1 MKNKWFKI
9 GLGATVASVIAAG
22 TIFVAAPALAQG
34 STTATTPNALT
45 QDRGPR
51 GGGMRGGAMHSA
63 VIAKALNITE
73 ADLKTE
79 VESGKSI
86 AEIASAKGVSLDTI
100 INAIIA
106 GETEQLKQAVTDGRF
121 TQAQADTMLANLKLT
136 LPTQL
141 QTKWVGMPQG
151 AAGQGGQRGGP
162 MAGARGG
169 AQITT
174 VAKAL
179 GITEDELRTELQA
192 GKSIADVAAEKDVA
206 INTVVDAVVAEQET
220 ALKQAVTDG
229 KLTQEQADQ
238 RLALLKTNLPTLF
251 QLKGG
256 MGGGFGGF
264 GGPGRGQRGAG
275 RGNQNQTPNQ
285 NAPTPAPSTTSA
297 GDMTL

>member
-34 STTATTPNALT
+34 STTATSPNAIT

-63 VIAKALNITE
+63 AIAKALNMTE

-86 AEIASAKGVSLDTI
+86 ADIASAKGVSLDTI

-106 GETEQLKQAVTDGRF
+106 DETTQLKQAVTDGRF
-121 TQAQADTMLANLKLT
+121 TQAQADTLLANLKLT

-151 AAGQGGQRGGP
+151 AAGQGGKRGGP
-162 MAGARGG
+162 MAGPQSG
-169 AQITT
+169 AQLAT

-179 GITEDELRTELQA
+179 NITEDELRTELQA

-206 INTVVDAVVAEQET
+206 ISTVVDAVIAEQET

-229 KLTQEQADQ
+229 KLTQAQADQ

-251 QLKGG
+251 QLKGE
-256 MGGGFGGF
+256 MGGGF
-264 GGPGRGQRGAG
+264 GGPGRGQRGGG
-275 RGNQNQTPNQ
+275 RGNQTPNQ
-285 NAPTPAPSTTSA
+285 NTPTPAPSTTSA
-297 GDMTL
+297 TGDVTL

>member
-63 VIAKALNITE
+63 VIAKALNMTE

-106 GETEQLKQAVTDGRF
+106 DETTQLKQAVTDGRF
-121 TQAQADTMLANLKLT
+121 TQAQADTRLANLKLT

-162 MAGARGG
+162 MAGLRGG
-169 AQITT
+169 AQMAT

-179 GITEDELRTELQA
+179 GITEDELNTELQA

-229 KLTQEQADQ
+229 KLTQAQADQ

-256 MGGGFGGF
+256 MGGGFGG
-264 GGPGRGQRGAG
+264 PGKGGQRGNGLG
-275 RGNQNQTPNQ
+275 RGSQSPNQ
-285 NAPTPAPSTTSA
+285 NTPTPAPSTTSA
-297 GDMTL
+297 GDVTL